1 MKRTY
6 SVIALV
12 LIAVMMM
19 GIFAGCQ
26 GNTNTTTTGAND
38 ANMVTVT
45 WYNGSAE
52 LKSEKVEKGTK
63 LTSWTPTVEGK
74 EFTGWFSEA
83 SLDKEFDFETVINED
98 IDIFAAFKSN
108 EYVED
113 TNVYYLIGS
122 GAGSMAASGWDHA
135 KSEANLSFT
144 KEAVEGKNVYT
155 ITIDMYAGD
164 MFQIAFGQS
173 WDGQQGIGIMKGAEY
188 ADGTNA
194 YDNTEYTAA
203 DKKYA
208 TVKDGNG
215 NVIFDGSDEYNKGY
229 EVWNI
234 RLAPGQDGKYTF
246 TLTTYP
252 NNAQYNTLEWKLD
265 EKLSAQEET
274 HKMFFIGT
282 HYDNWSTDFEAEGAE
297 IWGLKASEDK
307 STWTGFITIT
317 EDMYA
322 DWTEG
327 DPANLTGVKCAAL
340 KLYNTVNGEY
350 VGDSNN
356 GGNNFFLTAG
366 TYCFKYTV
374 DGNTVEYQALDYYV
388 VGTFVDAEGKAVN
401 FAIKEGVTPKLVNGT
416 VTFEATDVTALGDF
430 SWIKD
435 QGKPGVMAIKVVYG
449 CELGIRD
456 WFGDDANGGDN
467 YYVNAGTVTVTFDGT
482 TVTVA

>member
-12 LIAVMMM
+12 LVAVMML

-26 GNTNTTTTGAND
+26 GNTNTTTTGTPAAD
-38 ANMVTVT
+38 TVTVT
-45 WYNGSAE
+45 WYNGSEE
-52 LKSEKVEKGTK
+52 LKSEKVEKGST

-83 SLDKEFDFETVINED
+83 SLTEEFDFTVAINED
-98 IDIFAAFKSN
+98 TDIFAAFKSN

-113 TNVYYLIGS
+113 TNAYYLIGS
-122 GAGSMAASGWDHA
+122 GAGSMGQSGWDHA
-135 KSEANLSFT
+135 KSEANLLFN

-164 MFQIAFGQS
+164 LFQIAFGQS
-173 WDGQQGIGIMKGAEY
+173 WDGQQGIGIMEGAEY

-208 TVKDGNG
+208 TVKNADGN
-215 NVIFDGSDEYNKGY
+215 VVFDGSDEYNKGY

-234 RLAPGQDGKYTF
+234 RLAPGQDGKYKF

-252 NNAQYNTLEWKLD
+252 NNAQYNTLEWELV
-265 EKLSAQEET
+265 EKLEAQEET
-274 HKMFFIGT
+274 HKMHLVGSFNDWDPADDQSDY
-282 HYDNWSTDFEAEGAE
+282 HMN
-297 IWGLKASEDK
+297 KSEDGK
-307 STWTGFITIT
+307 TWTGFLTVG
-317 EDMYA
+317 A
-322 DWTEG
+322 DGAELKVVNQINGSWLSPDGNNIVLTEG
-327 DPANLTGVKCAAL
+327 VWCI
-340 KLYNTVNGEY
+340 
-350 VGDSNN
+350 
-356 GGNNFFLTAG
+356 
-366 TYCFKYTV
+366 KYSV
-374 DGNTVEYQALDYYV
+374 DGDKVEYQKLDYYV

-416 VTFEATDVTALGDF
+416 VTFEATDVTSLGDY
-430 SWIKD
+430 SWMKD
-435 QGKPGVMAIKVVYG
+435 QGKPGVMAIKVVFG

-456 WFGDDANGGDN
+456 WFSDDANGGDN
-467 YYVNAGTVTVTFDGT
+467 FYVNAGSVTVTFDGT